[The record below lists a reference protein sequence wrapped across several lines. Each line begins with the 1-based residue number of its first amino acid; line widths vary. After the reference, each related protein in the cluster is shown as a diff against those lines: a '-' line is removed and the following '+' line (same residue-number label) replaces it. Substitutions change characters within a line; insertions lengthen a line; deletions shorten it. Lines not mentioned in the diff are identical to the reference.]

1 MSHDATDNLSATI
14 AAEIRSEL
22 QRLEAEESIK
32 ILYACESGSRAWG
45 FPSRDSDYDVR
56 FIYIRPVDWYLS
68 IFDKRD
74 VIERPISD
82 MLDISG
88 WDLRKT
94 LNLFRKSN
102 PPLMEWLGSPIVY
115 SEAHGT
121 ADRLRELSGQAFSPK
136 ASIYHYLHMARG
148 NYRTYLQ
155 GDSVRI
161 KKYFY
166 VLRPILACE
175 WIRKYGE
182 MPPMTFDKLVCDLV
196 PAGGELRLL
205 IEELLARKK
214 AGEELDYEPK
224 LHVLNDYIERQLVHL
239 EQEAFKMQ
247 AAKSDVDGLLD
258 NLFRAALRE
267 AWE

>member
-1 MSHDATDNLSATI
+1 MTNMMMTI
-14 AAEIRSEL
+14 KEEL
-22 QRLEAEESIK
+22 LRLEKEEHIK
-32 ILYACESGSRAWG
+32 IVYACESGSRAWG

-56 FIYIRPVDWYLS
+56 FIYIHPVDWYLS
-68 IFDKRD
+68 IFEKRD

-82 MLDISG
+82 RLDISG

-102 PPLMEWLGSPIVY
+102 PPLMEWLGSPIRY
-115 SEAHGT
+115 LEAHDT
-121 ADRLRELSGQAFSPK
+121 AERLRRLSEQAFSPK

-175 WIRKYGE
+175 WILKYGA
-182 MPPMTFDKLVCDLV
+182 MPPMEFDILVERLV
-196 PAGGELRLL
+196 PEDSKLRAI
-205 IEELLARKK
+205 IEELLERKK

-224 LHVLNDYIERQLVHL
+224 LAVVNDYIERSLVSL
-239 EQEAFKMQ
+239 EQS
-247 AAKSDVDGLLD
+247 AAQMPPAKTDIDDKLD
-258 NLFRAALRE
+258 DLFRSSLRE
-267 AWE
+267 VWM

>member
-1 MSHDATDNLSATI
+1 MEHVPMNMTKTI
-14 AAEIRSEL
+14 QNEL
-22 QRLEAEESIK
+22 KRLEAEENIK

-45 FPSRDSDYDVR
+45 FPSSDSDYDVR
-56 FIYIRPVDWYLS
+56 FIYVRPVDWHLS
-68 IFDKRD
+68 IFEKRD

-115 SEAHGT
+115 SDAYGT
-121 ADRLRELSGQAFSPK
+121 ANRLRELSDLAFSSK

-148 NYRTYLQ
+148 NYRMYLQ
-155 GDSVRI
+155 GDNVRI

-182 MPPMTFDKLVCDLV
+182 MPPMTFDKLVSELV
-196 PAGGELRLL
+196 PAGSELRLQ

-214 AGEELDYEPK
+214 AGDELDYEPK
-224 LHVLNDYIERQLVHL
+224 LHVLNDYIERQLIQL
-239 EQEAFKMQ
+239 EQEASKIQ
-247 AAKSDVDGLLD
+247 AAKADVDGLLD
-258 NLFRAALRE
+258 DLFRATLRE
-267 AWE
+267 AWG

>member
-1 MSHDATDNLSATI
+1 MTEMTTKI
-14 AAEIRSEL
+14 GQEL
-22 QRLEAEESIK
+22 RRLEREEGIR

-45 FPSRDSDYDVR
+45 FPSQDSDYDVR
-56 FIYIRPVDWYLS
+56 FIYVRPVDWYLS
-68 IFDKRD
+68 IFEKRD

-102 PPLMEWLGSPIVY
+102 PPLMEWLDSPVIY
-115 SEAHGT
+115 GEACGT
-121 ADRLRELSGQAFSPK
+121 AKRLRRLSEEAYSPK

-155 GDSVRI
+155 GDVVRI

-175 WIRKYGE
+175 WILHKGN
-182 MPPMTFDKLVCDLV
+182 MPPMAFESLVNELLPKD
-196 PAGGELRLL
+196 GELYRL
-205 IEELLARKK
+205 IGELVARKK
-214 AGEELDYEPK
+214 EGDELDDEPR
-224 LHVLNDYIERQLVHL
+224 LPAVNAYIEDRLASL
-239 EQEAFKMQ
+239 ELA
-247 AAKSDVDGLLD
+247 AARLPGAKSDIDPELD
-258 NLFRAALRE
+258 ALFRELLRE
-267 AWE
+267 AWSE